1 MIETAMPVLAPSSET
16 PEPSPAVTG
25 EFSATGSFLAAKNNP
40 GGGATPPLGYRV
52 SLAVIAAAAGI
63 ALLYFGRIFFI
74 TVLSAV
80 IIAFLLDPIVL
91 FFMKLRLGRGSASF
105 VVCSLTVLFLYLA
118 GLGVVTEVA
127 SLAEDAP
134 VYSERV
140 NALVQAAIGKL
151 EEFEKSVTLTILP
164 KRSQPE
170 APVTPEPRPTRRR
183 GVVTPPA
190 AQQPAAPVPNGIQEV
205 RIHKEP
211 TPFYQIAYG
220 YISSMYTVLLMASFV
235 PFLVYFMLAWRD
247 HLRARFLSLFRG
259 ERRSA
264 AAQGWSRVA
273 EVARAYVLGNFLLGL
288 LLGVASAIFFASI
301 QLPYWLLIGPVSGFL
316 SIVPYLGLP
325 LAIAPPVFAALPV
338 HTEPAM
344 YVFIGGVVSLL
355 HLLALNL
362 VYPKFVGSRVHLNPL
377 VVTLALMFWGTLW
390 GGIGLLLGV
399 PITAGIKAVCDSVDS
414 LKAYGKL
421 MGD

>member
-1 MIETAMPVLAPSSET
+1 MIETTMPVLAPSSET

-25 EFSATGSFLAAKNNP
+25 EFSATGTFLAAK
-40 GGGATPPLGYRV
+40 GGTATPPLGYRV

-63 ALLYFGRIFFI
+63 ALLYFGRVFFI

-80 IIAFLLDPIVL
+80 IIAFLLDPVVL

-105 VVCSLTVLFLYLA
+105 VVCSLTVLFLYLSV
-118 GLGVVTEVA
+118 LGVVTEIA

-134 VYSERV
+134 VYSERI
-140 NALVQAAIGKL
+140 NALVQSAIGKL

-164 KRSQPE
+164 KRAQPE
-170 APVTPEPRPTRRR
+170 TPVAQETRTVRRR
-183 GVVTPPA
+183 GVVTPPVA
-190 AQQPAAPVPNGIQEV
+190 PPPQPANGIQEV
-205 RIHKEP
+205 RIHEEP
-211 TPFYQIAYG
+211 TPFYQIAYR

-259 ERRSA
+259 ERRAA
-264 AAQGWSRVA
+264 AAQGWTRVA
-273 EVARAYVLGNFLLGL
+273 EVARAYVVGNFLLGV
-288 LLGVASAIFFASI
+288 LLGVASSIFFASI

-399 PITAGIKAVCDSVDS
+399 PITAGIKAMCDSVDS

-421 MGD
+421 LGD

>member
-1 MIETAMPVLAPSSET
+1 MPVLTPSET
-16 PEPSPAVTG
+16 PEPQSPSVTG
-25 EFSATGSFLAAKNNP
+25 EFSATGSFLAAKTGVP
-40 GGGATPPLGYRV
+40 PPLGYRI

-63 ALLYFGRIFFI
+63 ALLYFGRVFFI
-74 TVLSAV
+74 TVISAV
-80 IIAFLLDPIVL
+80 IIAFLLDPLVL
-91 FFMKLRLGRGSASF
+91 FFMKLKLGRGSASF
-105 VVCSLTVLFLYLA
+105 VVCSLAVLFLYLA
-118 GLGVVTEVA
+118 GLGVVTEIA

-140 NALVQAAIGKL
+140 NALVQAAITKL

-164 KRSQPE
+164 RRAQPE
-170 APVTPEPRPTRRR
+170 APVTPDTRSVRRR

-190 AQQPAAPVPNGIQEV
+190 TQQPQPGSGIPEV
-205 RIHKEP
+205 RIHQEQ

-259 ERRSA
+259 ERRTA

-273 EVARAYVLGNFLLGL
+273 EVARAYVLGNFLLGV
-288 LLGVASAIFFASI
+288 LLGAASAIFFASI

-344 YVFIGGVVSLL
+344 YVFIAGVVSLL

-399 PITAGIKAVCDSVDS
+399 PITAGIKALCDSVDS

>member
-1 MIETAMPVLAPSSET
+1 MIEAAMPVLTPSET

-25 EFSATGSFLAAKNNP
+25 EFSATGSFLAGKP
-40 GGGATPPLGYRV
+40 LGGGPPLGYRI
-52 SLAVIAAAAGI
+52 SAAVIATAAGI
-63 ALLYFGRIFFI
+63 ALLHFGRVFFI
-74 TVLSAV
+74 TVISAV

-91 FFMKLRLGRGSASF
+91 FFMKLKLGRGSASF

-118 GLGVVTEVA
+118 GLGVVTEIA

-140 NALVQAAIGKL
+140 NALAQTAIGKL
-151 EEFEKSVTLTILP
+151 EDFEKSVTAALLP
-164 KRSQPE
+164 KRSQPV
-170 APVTPEPRPTRRR
+170 APAVPEVRGVRRR

-190 AQQPAAPVPNGIQEV
+190 TSQTAVQQPPNGIQEV
-205 RIHKEP
+205 RIHQEQ

-259 ERRSA
+259 ERRTA

-273 EVARAYVLGNFLLGL
+273 EVARAYVVGNFLLGV

-301 QLPYWLLIGPVSGFL
+301 QLPYWLLIGPLSGFL
-316 SIVPYLGLP
+316 SLVPYLGLP

-362 VYPKFVGSRVHLNPL
+362 VYPTFVGSRVHLNPL